1 MTEFVLDPRL
11 AADSE
16 HIATIR
22 GVQARMM
29 NDARFPWLIL
39 VPEHA
44 GASELFDLPKAE
56 EAEFMELLCRVG
68 AAMKAEYG
76 AEKMNIAQLG
86 NVVTQLHVHVIARW
100 MSDLAGAAPIWCVGK
115 PEPMTDAHKAE
126 RRRRFAKLLAP
137 HS

>member
-16 HIATIR
+16 HLATIR

-39 VPEHA
+39 VPEHP
-44 GASELFDLPKAE
+44 GASELFDLPKDR
-56 EAEFMELLCRVG
+56 EADFMNLICRVG
-68 AAMKAEYG
+68 AAMKAEYR

-100 MSDLAGAAPIWCVGK
+100 MSDLAGAAPIWGVGK
-115 PEPMTDAHKAE
+115 PEPMTDDQKAE
-126 RRRRFAKLLAP
+126 RRTRFGKILA
-137 HS
+137 SLS

>member
-11 AADSE
+11 EADSE
-16 HIATIR
+16 HLATIR

-39 VPEHA
+39 VPEHP
-44 GASELFDLPKAE
+44 GASELFDLPKDR
-56 EAEFMELLCRVG
+56 EAAFMDLICRVG
-68 AAMKAEYG
+68 AAMKAEYR

-100 MSDLAGAAPIWCVGK
+100 MSDVAGAAPIWGVGK
-115 PEPMTDAHKAE
+115 PEPMTDTQKAD
-126 RRRRFAKLLAP
+126 RRTTFKKVLAAL
-137 HS
+137 S

>member
-16 HIATIR
+16 HLATIR

-29 NDARFPWLIL
+29 NDARFPWMIL
-39 VPEHA
+39 VPEHP
-44 GASELFDLPKAE
+44 GASELFDLPKDT
-56 EAEFMELLCRVG
+56 EANFMELICRVG
-68 AAMKAEYG
+68 AAMKAEYA

-100 MSDLAGAAPIWCVGK
+100 MSDLAGAAPIWGVGK
-115 PEPMTDAHKAE
+115 PEAMTDAEKDE
-126 RRRRFAKLLAP
+126 RRARFKRVLATL
-137 HS
+137 S